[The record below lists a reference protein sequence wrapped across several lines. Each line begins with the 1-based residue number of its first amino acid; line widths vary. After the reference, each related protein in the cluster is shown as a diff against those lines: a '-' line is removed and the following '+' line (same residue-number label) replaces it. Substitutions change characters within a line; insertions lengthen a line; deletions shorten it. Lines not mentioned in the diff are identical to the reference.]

1 LKLLA
6 LGKARWG
13 KGGGED
19 ELFEPPNYLEIQYVE
34 NERR

>member
-19 ELFEPPNYLEIQYVE
+19 ELFEPPN
-34 NERR
+34 

>member
-19 ELFEPPNYLEIQYVE
+19 ELFEPPNIAGDTIC
-34 NERR
+34 